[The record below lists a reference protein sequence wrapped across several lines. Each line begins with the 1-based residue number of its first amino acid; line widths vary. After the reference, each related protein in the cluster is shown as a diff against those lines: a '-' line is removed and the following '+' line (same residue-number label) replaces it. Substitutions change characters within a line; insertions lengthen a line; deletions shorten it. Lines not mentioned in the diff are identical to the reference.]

1 MSDIEEMKSM
11 SCLQFEEIVH
21 DLDRPG
27 TSAMALRERALAH
40 AESCAR
46 CAQLLTE
53 TESLDQALHAI
64 AVAEGD
70 QEAPAW
76 MESALLREFRCA
88 KASTKSPNLGRHVAA
103 LGIAAAVLLA
113 AGISIHR
120 FAPGPKVTGG
130 GQGTA
135 SNVLAPA
142 TTKEVA
148 QNAVESASDFIAL
161 PYADDP
167 DGTEGGTV
175 VRVELSGAALASLGM
190 PVSLAG
196 SSGSI
201 SADLLV
207 SDDGTPQAIRLL
219 SQDGASQEF

>member
-11 SCLQFEEIVH
+11 SCAEFEEIVH

-27 TSAMALRERALAH
+27 THGMALRERALAH

-64 AVAEGD
+64 ATKEGE

-76 MESALLREFRCA
+76 MESALLREFRVV
-88 KASTKSPNLGRHVAA
+88 KAGTKSPNLGRHVAA

-113 AGISIHR
+113 AGISLHR
-120 FAPGPKVTGG
+120 LGPAVN
-130 GQGTA
+130 GTA
-135 SNVLAPA
+135 AGQNTQTNVSTPA
-142 TTKEVA
+142 TA
-148 QNAVESASDFIAL
+148 GQNAQSAVGAESASDFIAL

-167 DGTEGGTV
+167 DGSDGGTV
-175 VRVELSGAALASLGM
+175 VRVELSGPALASLGM

-207 SDDGTPQAIRLL
+207 SDDGTPQAIRLV
-219 SQDGASQEF
+219 SQETAN

>member
-1 MSDIEEMKSM
+1 MSDIEDMNSM
-11 SCLQFEEIVH
+11 SCLEFGEIVH

-27 TSAMALRERALAH
+27 THALALRERALAH

-53 TESLDQALHAI
+53 MESLDQALHAI
-64 AVAEGD
+64 ATAEGD

-76 MESALLREFRCA
+76 IESALLREFRCE
-88 KASTKSPNLGRHVAA
+88 KAFAKSPNLWRHAAA

-113 AGISIHR
+113 AGLSIHH
-120 FAPGPKVTGG
+120 FAPGAKVTGN

-135 SNVLAPA
+135 SNVSAPA
-142 TTKEVA
+142 NTIELA
-148 QNAVESASDFIAL
+148 QNAAENPSDFIAL

-167 DGTEGGTV
+167 DGAEGGTV

-219 SQDGASQEF
+219 SQETAGQEF

>member
-1 MSDIEEMKSM
+1 MSDKEEMKSM
-11 SCLQFEEIVH
+11 SCIEFGEILH
-21 DLDRPG
+21 DLDRAG
-27 TSAMALRERALAH
+27 THAMALRERALAH
-40 AESCAR
+40 AESCAP

-53 TESLDQALHAI
+53 AESLDQALHAI
-64 AVAEGD
+64 ATAEGE

-76 MESALLREFRCA
+76 VESALLREFRIA
-88 KASTKSPNLGRHVAA
+88 KSSTRSTNLGRHAAA

-113 AGISIHR
+113 AGVSIHR
-120 FAPGPKVTGG
+120 FGPGTKVAGNGPGSVAGVSTPAPT
-130 GQGTA
+130 
-135 SNVLAPA
+135 N
-142 TTKEVA
+142 EVA
-148 QNAVESASDFIAL
+148 QNVAESASDFVAL

-207 SDDGTPQAIRLL
+207 SDDGTPQAIRLV
-219 SQDGASQEF
+219 SQETAGEEF

>member
-11 SCLQFEEIVH
+11 SCAEFEEIVH

-27 TSAMALRERALAH
+27 THGMALRERALAH

-64 AVAEGD
+64 ATKEGE

-76 MESALLREFRCA
+76 MESALLREFRVV
-88 KASTKSPNLGRHVAA
+88 KAGTKSPDLGRHVAA

-113 AGISIHR
+113 AGISLHR
-120 FAPGPKVTGG
+120 LGPEVNGMAA
-130 GQGTA
+130 GQNTQTHV
-135 SNVLAPA
+135 STPA
-142 TTKEVA
+142 TA
-148 QNAVESASDFIAL
+148 GQNAQSAVGAESASDFIAL

-167 DGTEGGTV
+167 DGSDGGTV
-175 VRVELSGAALASLGM
+175 VRVELSGPALASLGM

-207 SDDGTPQAIRLL
+207 SDDGTPQAIRLV
-219 SQDGASQEF
+219 SQEAAN

>member
-1 MSDIEEMKSM
+1 MSEMEEMKTM
-11 SCLQFEEIVH
+11 DCVAFEEIVH

-27 TSAMALRERALAH
+27 THGGALRERALAH

-53 TESLDQALHAI
+53 IESLDQALSAI
-64 AVAEGD
+64 ATAEGG

-76 MESALLREFRCA
+76 VESALLREFRSA
-88 KASTKSPNLGRHVAA
+88 KVVAAGSSLGRHVAA

-113 AGISIHR
+113 VGVSLFH
-120 FAPGPKVTGG
+120 FQPGVTGPVAG
-130 GQGTA
+130 PNNQA
-135 SNVLAPA
+135 NVPVAA
-142 TTKEVA
+142 TTG
-148 QNAVESASDFIAL
+148 QNAQSAAESPSGFIAL

-167 DGTEGGTV
+167 DGADGGTV
-175 VRVELSGAALASLGM
+175 VRVELSGPALASLGM

-207 SDDGTPQAIRLL
+207 SDDGTPQAIRLV
-219 SQDGASQEF
+219 SEEAAN

>member
-1 MSDIEEMKSM
+1 MSEREEMKPM
-11 SCLQFEEIVH
+11 RCMEFEEIVH

-27 TSAMALRERALAH
+27 TDGMAMREKALAH

-64 AVAEGD
+64 STNEGE
-70 QEAPAW
+70 QKAPAW
-76 MESALLREFRCA
+76 VESALLREFRYA
-88 KASTKSPNLGRHVAA
+88 KVTAGSPNIRRHVAA

-113 AGISIHR
+113 AGISLHR
-120 FAPGPKVTGG
+120 FGPAVN
-130 GQGTA
+130 GTDSA
-135 SNVLAPA
+135 QDAQTNVSTA
-142 TTKEVA
+142 TTAGESA
-148 QNAVESASDFIAL
+148 QSATAAESASDFIAL

-167 DGTEGGTV
+167 DGSDGGTV
-175 VRVELSGAALASLGM
+175 VRVELSGPALASLGM

-207 SDDGTPQAIRLL
+207 SDDGTPQAIRLV
-219 SQDGASQEF
+219 SQEAAN

>member
-11 SCLQFEEIVH
+11 SCAEFEEIVH

-27 TSAMALRERALAH
+27 THGMALRERALAH

-64 AVAEGD
+64 ATKEGE

-76 MESALLREFRCA
+76 MESALLREFRVV
-88 KASTKSPNLGRHVAA
+88 KAGTKSPDLGRHVAA

-113 AGISIHR
+113 AGISLHR
-120 FAPGPKVTGG
+120 LGPEVNGMAA
-130 GQGTA
+130 GQNTQTHV
-135 SNVLAPA
+135 STPA
-142 TTKEVA
+142 TA
-148 QNAVESASDFIAL
+148 GQNAQSAVGAESASDFIAL

-167 DGTEGGTV
+167 DGSDGGTV
-175 VRVELSGAALASLGM
+175 VRVELSGPALASLGM

-207 SDDGTPQAIRLL
+207 SDDGTPQAIRLV
-219 SQDGASQEF
+219 SQETAN